1 MTANVEVDP
10 PTAPT
15 SEPSALTH
23 LESQD
28 GRSFVARG
36 PGSERPLPGDYLELE
51 GEDGILAFVEEV
63 SDEASGTG
71 FAATGTLIQVGG
83 GPGPGRPTD
92 SPWHE
97 VPVRA
102 TRPDTVQRLLS
113 GADSR
118 LHLGHLAGQE
128 AVGVALVPNRLNRH
142 TFWCGQSGSGKTYA
156 LGVAL
161 EQILLHTRLPM
172 VIFDP
177 NSDFV
182 RLSETMPG
190 VEPRIADQLG
200 ERPVRILRRGDGPDS
215 LRARLRTMDTAARG
229 ALLRIDPVVHRDE
242 FNAMLRLNPAE
253 PIADP
258 RQLAA
263 EMATSQDPAARSL
276 GQRMENLGMFD
287 WQIWAL
293 DHPAA
298 TDVIAERPA
307 ATVLDLGSLERQ
319 EEQLAIALS
328 VLNDLW
334 HRREERRPVL
344 LVIDEAHNLCSPD
357 LESLL
362 GRAVRDRII
371 QIAAEGRKYGL
382 WLLLSTQRPSKV
394 HSGIVSQ
401 CDNLTLM
408 RMNSPNDLTELA
420 DLFGFV
426 PRQLLA
432 QASRFR
438 QGEALLAGGFVPA
451 PTITQVAAR
460 MTVEG
465 GIDVTVP
472 MP

>member
-1 MTANVEVDP
+1 MSEQVES
-10 PTAPT
+10 PTLV
-15 SEPSALTH
+15 SSA
-23 LESQD
+23 D
-28 GRSFVARG
+28 GRSFRLRTSAEEGLRA
-36 PGSERPLPGDYLELE
+36 GDY
-51 GEDGILAFVEEV
+51 V
-63 SDEASGTG
+63 SIADGTG
-71 FAATGTLIQVGG
+71 A
-83 GPGPGRPTD
+83 
-92 SPWHE
+92 E
-97 VPVRA
+97 
-102 TRPDTVQRLLS
+102 
-113 GADSR
+113 
-118 LHLGHLAGQE
+118 HLGHVESVDEVTETTTYATGSLLPG
-128 AVGVALVPNRLNRH
+128 AVTPRPFRTGSARRSPSETIAEFFTTTDATLPVGTLVDDPGVPVGLIPKRLNRH

-161 EQILLHTRLPM
+161 EQILLRTRLPM

-182 RLSETMPG
+182 RLSETLPH
-190 VEPRIADQLG
+190 VHPEIASELA
-200 ERPVRILRRGDGPDS
+200 ERPIRVLRRGDGPDG
-215 LRARLRTMDTAARG
+215 LRARLRTMDLASRA
-229 ALLRIDPVVHRDE
+229 ALLRLDPVIHHDE
-242 FNAMLRLNPAE
+242 FNAMVRHNPTRA
-253 PIADP
+253 IGDP
-258 RQLAA
+258 QQLAA
-263 EMATSQDPAARSL
+263 ELATADDPGALAL
-276 GQRMENLGMFD
+276 GQRIENLGMFN
-287 WQIWAL
+287 WEIWAL
-293 DHPAA
+293 DRPAA
-298 TDVIAERPA
+298 TDIIAERPA

-334 HRREERRPVL
+334 DRREERRPVL

-394 HSGIVSQ
+394 HAGIVSQ

-408 RMNSPNDLTELA
+408 RMNSPHDLAELG

-426 PRQLLA
+426 PGQLLA
-432 QASRFR
+432 QCARFR

-451 PTITQVAAR
+451 PTITKIAAR

-465 GIDVTVP
+465 GVDVKVP

>member
-1 MTANVEVDP
+1 MTEPVTS
-10 PTAPT
+10 PTVVSSP
-15 SEPSALTH
+15 
-23 LESQD
+23 D
-28 GRSFVARG
+28 GRSFRLRTSTEEGLRAGDYVTIADG
-36 PGSERPLPGDYLELE
+36 TGAEHLGYVESVDEVTETTTYATGSILPGSTTPAPFRSGAAHRSDPAAVADFFTAAGAS
-51 GEDGILAFVEEV
+51 LA
-63 SDEASGTG
+63 
-71 FAATGTLIQVGG
+71 VGSLVDD
-83 GPGPGRPTD
+83 PA
-92 SPWHE
+92 
-97 VPVRA
+97 VPVGLI
-102 TRPDTVQRLLS
+102 PK
-113 GADSR
+113 
-118 LHLGHLAGQE
+118 
-128 AVGVALVPNRLNRH
+128 RLNRH

-182 RLSETMPG
+182 RLGETLPH
-190 VEPRIADQLG
+190 VDPDTAAKIAARG
-200 ERPVRILRRGDGPDS
+200 IRVLRRGGGPDG

-229 ALLRIDPVVHRDE
+229 AMLRLDPVIHRNE
-242 FNAMLRLNPAE
+242 FNAMVRYTPNRPLASPQE
-253 PIADP
+253 
-258 RQLAA
+258 LAA
-263 EMATSQDPAARSL
+263 GLAQSDDPGAQALARHL
-276 GQRMENLGMFD
+276 ENIGLFD
-287 WQIWAL
+287 WDIWAL
-293 DHPAA
+293 NETAA
-298 TDVIAERPA
+298 TDVVNERPA

-319 EEQLAIALS
+319 EEQLTIALS

-334 HRREERRPVL
+334 QRREERRPLL

-362 GRAVRDRII
+362 GRAVRDRVI

-394 HSGIVSQ
+394 HAGIVSQ

-408 RMNSPNDLTELA
+408 RMNSPHDLSDLG

-426 PRQLLA
+426 PRQLLT
-432 QASRFR
+432 QSSRFR

-451 PTITQVAAR
+451 PTITKVAAR

-465 GIDVTVP
+465 GIDVKVP

>member
-1 MTANVEVDP
+1 MTEDVTS
-10 PTAPT
+10 PTIVSSP
-15 SEPSALTH
+15 
-23 LESQD
+23 D
-28 GRSFVARG
+28 GRSFRLRTSTEEGLRAGDYVTIADGTGAEHLGYVESVDEVTETTTYATGSILPGPTTPAPFRSGVAR
-36 PGSERPLPGDYLELE
+36 R
-51 GEDGILAFVEEV
+51 
-63 SDEASGTG
+63 SDPATVAG
-71 FAATGTLIQVGG
+71 FFADAGATL
-83 GPGPGRPTD
+83 
-92 SPWHE
+92 
-97 VPVRA
+97 
-102 TRPDTVQRLLS
+102 
-113 GADSR
+113 
-118 LHLGHLAGQE
+118 
-128 AVGVALVPNRLNRH
+128 AVGSLVDDPAVAVGLIPKRLNRH

-182 RLSETMPG
+182 RIGETLPH
-190 VEPRIADQLG
+190 VEPDVAARIA
-200 ERPVRILRRGDGPDS
+200 ERGIRVLRRGSGPDA

-229 ALLRIDPVVHRDE
+229 AMLRLDPVVHRDE
-242 FNAMLRLNPAE
+242 FNAMVRFTPTG
-253 PIADP
+253 PISSP
-258 RQLAA
+258 QELAA
-263 EMATSQDPAARSL
+263 GLASSGDAGSHALAQHL
-276 GQRMENLGMFD
+276 ENIGLFD
-287 WQIWAL
+287 WDIWAL
-293 DHPAA
+293 HDSAA
-298 TDVIAERPA
+298 TDVINERPA

-334 HRREERRPVL
+334 QRREERRPLL

-394 HSGIVSQ
+394 HTGIVSQ

-408 RMNSPNDLTELA
+408 RMNSPQDLADLG

-426 PRQLLA
+426 PRQLLV
-432 QASRFR
+432 QSSRFR

-451 PTITQVAAR
+451 PTVTKVAAR

-465 GIDVTVP
+465 GIDVKVP